1 MGGICVSGFQ
11 HCDGKYRLTNWLC
24 VADTFSVSAVKWKK
38 NQTKTKNG
46 VQMFRIK
53 TETKFDMLSKM
64 DGWNKTYL

>member
-1 MGGICVSGFQ
+1 MGGICVSGIQ

-24 VADTFSVSAVKWKK
+24 VADTFSVTAVKWKK
-38 NQTKTKNG
+38 KNG

-53 TETKFDMLSKM
+53 TETKLDKLSKM